1 MIQDA
6 APARRAARLLSRL
19 LTTTALRPT
28 RRRDLF
34 AVTAATYWKWGFAAT
49 GALHA
54 DAPRR
59 RSTPTSRSRRK
70 SDDRPMLTVTPLVHR
85 GKLPRP
91 KALGGRGSTYDME
104 PGIIGSIVL
113 DAEALLNHH
122 KTSYFAWS
130 VTVAASPPL
139 TVVWHASRA
148 SAPSLATW
156 RSSHS

>member
-1 MIQDA
+1 M
-6 APARRAARLLSRL
+6 PRPRAALLLYCFTITS
-19 LTTTALRPT
+19 ALRPT

-54 DAPRR
+54 GRAATALDADVAFPK
-59 RSTPTSRSRRK
+59 SEIPHK

-104 PGIIGSIVL
+104 PGIIGSIV
-113 DAEALLNHH
+113 
-122 KTSYFAWS
+122 
-130 VTVAASPPL
+130 
-139 TVVWHASRA
+139 SR
-148 SAPSLATW
+148 PYN
-156 RSSHS
+156 